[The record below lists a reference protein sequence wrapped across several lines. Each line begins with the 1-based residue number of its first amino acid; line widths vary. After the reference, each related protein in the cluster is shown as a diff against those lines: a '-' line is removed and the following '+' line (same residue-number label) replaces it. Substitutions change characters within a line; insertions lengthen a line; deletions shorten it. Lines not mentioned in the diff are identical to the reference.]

1 MKTNKKSIKNV
12 IGNVIPYYPEYRRL
26 CACSRNELLLNGIIC
41 TLMENPRNDIPYYRE
56 LLTIVSGFVRDLRI
70 AGVSDDRWE
79 IYGAAI
85 ISHVKGGF
93 RCYVPYEYEE
103 FVNRDLRELV
113 CNDEVAGAVFRLA
126 ESLIVLRNMAEKK
139 ERIPSEVAKRSEAAR
154 NTVSGPN
161 GFSREKHACLKENG
175 KKCREIETCDHE
187 GMDESSFRRVLEKVD
202 DHMKRNQACRE
213 YRILLEKV
221 FGNEDPS
228 DSLDRRGING
238 LKKMLSELPHRCILF
253 KGELYRVEGFERFSY
268 SSEQIDDIQ
277 FGDVDSGIIV
287 RIERAD
293 GHGWEKRIRIHDDE
307 DYKTWRQILDEHDL
321 QIPDRDTWELMADLM
336 V

>member
-12 IGNVIPYYPEYRRL
+12 IGNVIPYYPEHRRL

-41 TLMENPRNDIPYYRE
+41 TLMEKSQNDLPYYRE

-85 ISHVKGGF
+85 VSHVKGEY

-103 FVNRDLRELV
+103 FVNGDMRELA
-113 CNDEVAGAVFRLA
+113 CDDEVTGAVFRLA
-126 ESLIVLRNMAEKK
+126 ESLIVLRNMAEEK
-139 ERIPSEVAKRSEAAR
+139 E
-154 NTVSGPN
+154 SGRMC
-161 GFSREKHACLKENG
+161 REK
-175 KKCREIETCDHE
+175 ETCDHD
-187 GMDESSFRRVLEKVD
+187 GMDESSFRQVLEKVD

-253 KGELYRVEGFERFSY
+253 KGELYRVEGFDRFSY

-287 RIERAD
+287 RIKGAD
-293 GHGWEKRIRIHDDE
+293 GRGWERIEIHDDE

>member
-1 MKTNKKSIKNV
+1 MKINKKSIKNV
-12 IGNVIPYYPEYRRL
+12 IGNVIPYYPEHRRL

-41 TLMENPRNDIPYYRE
+41 TLMEKSKNDLPYYRK
-56 LLTIVSGFVRDLRI
+56 LLTVVSGFVRDLRI

-85 ISHVKGGF
+85 VSHVKGEY

-103 FVNRDLRELV
+103 FVNRDMRELA
-113 CNDEVAGAVFRLA
+113 CDDEIAGAVFRLA
-126 ESLIVLRNMAEKK
+126 ESLIVLRNMAEEK
-139 ERIPSEVAKRSEAAR
+139 ERGKMC
-154 NTVSGPN
+154 
-161 GFSREKHACLKENG
+161 REK
-175 KKCREIETCDHE
+175 ETCDHD
-187 GMDESSFRRVLEKVD
+187 GTDESSFRQVLEKVD

-221 FGNEDPS
+221 FGNENPS

-253 KGELYRVEGFERFSY
+253 KGELYRVERFDRFSN
-268 SSEQIDDIQ
+268 SFEQIDDIQ
-277 FGDVDSGIIV
+277 FGDVDSGIIIRIKSADGCRCE
-287 RIERAD
+287 RIE
-293 GHGWEKRIRIHDDE
+293 IHDDE
-307 DYKTWRQILDEHDL
+307 EYKTWRQILDENDL
-321 QIPDRDTWELMADLM
+321 QIPDRDTWELMADLI